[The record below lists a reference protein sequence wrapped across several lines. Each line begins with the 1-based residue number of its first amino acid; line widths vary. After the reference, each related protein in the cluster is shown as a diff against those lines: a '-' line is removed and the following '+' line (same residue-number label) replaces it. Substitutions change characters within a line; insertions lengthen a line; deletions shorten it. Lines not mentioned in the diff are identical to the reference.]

1 MLIKPNISGPRPP
14 STLPEEE
21 MEIIPLWRMNLFL
34 ALIIVMAIIPWIY
47 EFSLFGFWITG
58 WAWVIPATIAFLICA
73 TNIGRITFPLGIW
86 LPWISLICLYWFLG
100 RDNPNALQSLLQ
112 MLSPLVVGC
121 AVSIFRSDILQLENI
136 ITWITRL
143 SWITWIIFL
152 IRVPILMTGILPNY
166 GLMTSE
172 MIGLLLLG
180 ACYASFYACGSSRH
194 LWYYLS
200 MIAMTIISLTRGPVI
215 AMSSCLPLTIAPL
228 RILQRVTMCV
238 AIIVVAII
246 VFNTDRMQQRMFSS
260 GSGEIS
266 DVRLDNTNFQTN
278 ARLMMWN
285 ILWEGVKEK
294 PWFGNGWNVH
304 RTTLLSNEIPTY
316 LPHNDWLKLLY
327 DVGIVGV
334 VIYLLTMIFQV
345 FFLARIAHRSIGS
358 LQMLAYGATTA
369 FVPYAVIMFTDN
381 IVLYVQYFGNLQF
394 ALIGIIY
401 GALQRER
408 NEEI

>member
-1 MLIKPNISGPRPP
+1 
-14 STLPEEE
+14 
-21 MEIIPLWRMNLFL
+21 
-34 ALIIVMAIIPWIY
+34 
-47 EFSLFGFWITG
+47 
-58 WAWVIPATIAFLICA
+58 
-73 TNIGRITFPLGIW
+73 
-86 LPWISLICLYWFLG
+86 
-100 RDNPNALQSLLQ
+100 
-112 MLSPLVVGC
+112 
-121 AVSIFRSDILQLENI
+121 
-136 ITWITRL
+136 
-143 SWITWIIFL
+143 
-152 IRVPILMTGILPNY
+152 
-166 GLMTSE
+166 
-172 MIGLLLLG
+172 
-180 ACYASFYACGSSRH
+180 
-194 LWYYLS
+194 
-200 MIAMTIISLTRGPVI
+200 
-215 AMSSCLPLTIAPL
+215 
-228 RILQRVTMCV
+228 
-238 AIIVVAII
+238 
-246 VFNTDRMQQRMFSS
+246 MFSS

-369 FVPYAVIMFTDN
+369 LVPYAVIMFTDN